1 MAREVTIFDE
11 QLRLGCLGQQT
22 VTTGPPTENSAEHDS
37 QQKRSAEEMWHNAA
51 EYRVNG
57 HDTGRIPRLPS
68 HA

>member
-1 MAREVTIFDE
+1 MVREVTTFEE
-11 QLRLGCLGQQT
+11 QLKPDYEGQQT
-22 VTTGPPTENSAEHDS
+22 GTTRPPTENSAEHDS